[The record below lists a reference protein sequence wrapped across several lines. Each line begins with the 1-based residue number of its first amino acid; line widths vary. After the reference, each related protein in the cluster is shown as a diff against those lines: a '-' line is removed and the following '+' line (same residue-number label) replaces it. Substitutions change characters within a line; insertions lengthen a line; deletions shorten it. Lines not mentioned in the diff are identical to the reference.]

1 MFNVAINFKDT
12 WVELKMSEA
21 GTYWVTLAEKIV
33 GIVLI
38 IISGLM
44 LYYTATTDLG
54 SVGWL
59 FGVLGAA
66 VLIIGI
72 FLLIVKPPE

>member
-1 MFNVAINFKDT
+1 
-12 WVELKMSEA
+12 MSESNS
-21 GTYWVTLAEKIV
+21 YWVTLAEKIV

-44 LYYTATTDLG
+44 LYYTATTKDLETFN
-54 SVGWL
+54 VM
-59 FGVLGAA
+59 FIFLGIV

-72 FLLIVKPPE
+72 FLLIVKPQE

>member
-1 MFNVAINFKDT
+1 MFNVAIN
-12 WVELKMSEA
+12 LKTQVNCNMSEA

-33 GIVLI
+33 GIAII

-54 SVGWL
+54 AFGWM
-59 FGVLGAA
+59 FGVLGAV
-66 VLIIGI
+66 VLIVGI
-72 FLLIVKPPE
+72 FLLVVRVPE

>member
-1 MFNVAINFKDT
+1 
-12 WVELKMSEA
+12 MSEA
-21 GTYWVTLAEKIV
+21 DSYWVTLAEKIV

-54 SVGWL
+54 QVGWL
-59 FGVLGAA
+59 FGVLGAV
-66 VLIIGI
+66 VLIVGI
-72 FLLIVKPPE
+72 FLLLVRPPE